1 MIGVCPVNMAVTSR
15 LCRTS
20 AGKLKRI
27 IDYFEAV
34 GKLQSSNKNQPY
46 CREKPLYIWWK
57 SKLYHSLS
65 RGNYSKTQLIAAE
78 NRINKWH
85 LSRVFDEKWADG
97 LVQLYAT
104 KYSLVIPYTEK
115 RIEKQNPKRCSYTES
130 EDLTL
135 NTESEDLT
143 LNTESEDLT
152 LNTEKEKPA
161 CKKPE
166 PDERIEKIF
175 ELFKTNCPSLPT
187 PELTE
192 TRKGKI
198 KRRLKEHPDLPWW
211 EKIFQDVEAS
221 DWLAGR
227 VKEWNADFD
236 WIIKPENL
244 QKVIEGNY
252 KNKPKKDGQDGGA
265 SSRVQGKHEP
275 GCREF

>member
-135 NTESEDLT
+135 NTES
-143 LNTESEDLT
+143 NTET
-152 LNTEKEKPA
+152 KEEEA
-161 CKKPE
+161 AHKKPE
-166 PDERIEKIF
+166 QDERIEKLF
-175 ELFKTNCPSLPT
+175 ELFKTNCPSIVSPKL
-187 PELTE
+187 ELTDS
-192 TRKGKI
+192 RKRKI
-198 KRRLKEHPDLPWW
+198 KTRLKEHPDLSWW
-211 EKIFQDVEAS
+211 TDLFREIEES
-221 DWLAGR
+221 DWLTGR
-227 VKEWNADFD
+227 SPEANGWSAPFD
-236 WIIKPENL
+236 WILEPKNL

-252 KNKPKKDGQDGGA
+252 KNKGIRDTKNDLPQ
-265 SSRVQGKHEP
+265 
-275 GCREF
+275 CF